1 MQLIISPLWT
11 VIVTVL
17 HLAIGQAKAFTGRE
31 ECQRATS
38 EETFE
43 HDNFSL

>member
-17 HLAIGQAKAFTGRE
+17 HLAVGQVEALVGGGGVSMGFLR
-31 ECQRATS
+31 R
-38 EETFE
+38 
-43 HDNFSL
+43 DVLI

>member
-17 HLAIGQAKAFTGRE
+17 HLAVGQVEALVEGGEPVSMGFLR
-31 ECQRATS
+31 R
-38 EETFE
+38 
-43 HDNFSL
+43 DVLM

>member
-17 HLAIGQAKAFTGRE
+17 HLAVGQVEALVGGGGAGVNGLPQKRRFNVT
-31 ECQRATS
+31 T
-38 EETFE
+38 
-43 HDNFSL
+43 